1 VANLSEYE
9 LTFVYWF
16 CQWPDLILVHFDEAM
31 VPLPFDSYRLR
42 GSSFSFI
49 LAFESQF
56 IRIGVSDRTSSPDGS
71 TEAIMEKN
79 YPILEVDTS
88 GVGNHRQTALL
99 LSQEGR
105 ILLMGLVLAVLY
117 FAWLALGCPLVS
129 EGPEEFI
136 PITAAL
142 VILGR
147 AAGMSLGYAMD
158 VGPRVVVLFSM
169 FIETALVLL
178 FYPLFVLMWRRLL
191 VIHVLRRFMERTH
204 GIAEDRREAVLRFGI
219 PGLLFFVW
227 FPFWMTG
234 PLVGCVIGFLLGLRL
249 WVNLTVVL
257 TATFLAIVSWAILLR
272 RIHHHVVA
280 YNPYAPVVLVAILIA
295 IFGGVYLV
303 RSTYRKD
310 RSSKKR
316 DEARRF

>member
-1 VANLSEYE
+1 
-9 LTFVYWF
+9 
-16 CQWPDLILVHFDEAM
+16 
-31 VPLPFDSYRLR
+31 
-42 GSSFSFI
+42 
-49 LAFESQF
+49 
-56 IRIGVSDRTSSPDGS
+56 
-71 TEAIMEKN
+71 MEKN

-88 GVGNHRQTALL
+88 EVGNHRQARLL
-99 LSQEGR
+99 SSQEGR
-105 ILLMGLVLAVLY
+105 ILLMGLVLAAMY

-169 FIETALVLL
+169 FIEAALVLL
-178 FYPLFVLMWRRLL
+178 FYPLFVLTWRRLL

-204 GIAEDRREAVLRFGI
+204 RIAEDHREAVLRFGI

-234 PLVGCVIGFLLGLRL
+234 PLVGCVIGFLLGLRT

-257 TATFLAIVSWAILLR
+257 TATFLAIVSWAILLQK
-272 RIHHHVVA
+272 IHHHVVA
-280 YNPYAPVVLVAILIA
+280 YNPYAPVVLVGILIV
-295 IFGGVYLV
+295 ILVGVYLV

-310 RSSKKR
+310 RSSKR
-316 DEARRF
+316 QDEARRF